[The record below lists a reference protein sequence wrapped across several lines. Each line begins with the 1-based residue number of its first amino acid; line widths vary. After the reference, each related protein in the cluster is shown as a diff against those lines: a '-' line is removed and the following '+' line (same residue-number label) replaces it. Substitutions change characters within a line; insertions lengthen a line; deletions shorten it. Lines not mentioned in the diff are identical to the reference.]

1 MYIKS
6 LDNNIIK
13 HVNSLKKPAGRR
25 EFFELLLEG
34 ERLVHDSVLNGAQ
47 LSFALVSENYK
58 GFIPKECKVYTL
70 PDKLFHRIA
79 ETETPQGIIAVAKQ
93 KKWTLDD
100 IEGAGPLVICDN
112 VRDPGNMGTILRIAH
127 ATGASGVVLLKG
139 CVDIY
144 NTKVVRAS
152 MSALFQV
159 KTVFLEP
166 CDLKDVKQKDYK
178 IAGGALQDRSVS
190 LYSANLKGK
199 WAFVIGNEGDGISP
213 EVLDACDTL
222 IKIPMPG
229 GAESLNAAVACAVML
244 YEHVRVNL

>member
-25 EFFELLLEG
+25 EYGEVLLEG
-34 ERLVHDSVLNGAQ
+34 ERLVHDSVGNGAQ
-47 LSFALVSENYK
+47 LSFALVSENYT
-58 GFIPKECKVYTL
+58 GFVPDDCKVYTL
-70 PDKLFHRIA
+70 PEKLFRRVA

-93 KKWTLDD
+93 TKWSLED

-127 ATGASGVVLLKG
+127 ATGAAGVVLLKG
-139 CVDIY
+139 CVNIY

-159 KTVFLEP
+159 KTVFLNP
-166 CDLKDVKQKDYK
+166 CDLENVKQKGYK
-178 IAGGALQDRSVS
+178 IAGGALQERSVN
-190 LYSANLKGK
+190 LYDTNLSGK

-213 EVLDACDTL
+213 EVCNMCDTL

-229 GAESLNAAVACAVML
+229 GAESLNAAIACAVML